1 MRIPSPPRLAL
12 ALGSGGPEGPAGSA
26 GLAGSG
32 HSLLSLSMDR
42 PADREKIDWGA
53 GGMAIG
59 LLLGLLA
66 GSRLTFHS
74 PVRRRSRAR

>member
-1 MRIPSPPRLAL
+1 MRTPPRLAL
-12 ALGSGGPEGPAGSA
+12 TMGSDGSP
-26 GLAGSG
+26 GSER
-32 HSLLSLSMDR
+32 SLLSMSR
-42 PADREKIDWGA
+42 PEDREKIDWGA

-59 LLLGLLA
+59 LFLGLLA